1 MSETDRV
8 CDRPNCAKPAKVQ
21 LTEVVDDKTSTQYL
35 CKSCAE
41 EKGLNAPSGQPRGRR
56 AGFLDQ
62 LTQADDADQEGA
74 APDPCAFC
82 GLSLEEFRRTGR
94 LGCPQCYTAFESGL
108 RGLLDRIHGA
118 ARHAGKVYN
127 GARPGGRG
135 TGTGTSATCGGRLGS
150 AVERED
156 FERAAKLRDQIR
168 ELEPA
173 GS

>member
-8 CDRPNCAKPAKVQ
+8 CDRPNCANPANVQ

-41 EKGLNAPSGQPRGRR
+41 EKGLNAPSGQPVDV

-74 APDPCAFC
+74 APDPCTFC

-94 LGCPQCYTAFESGL
+94 LGCPECYTAFESGL

-118 ARHAGKVYN
+118 ARHAGKVYMAPDPAAADRDRHL
-127 GARPGGRG
+127 GDLRR
-135 TGTGTSATCGGRLGS
+135 RLGS